1 MFGPANYSVLMVDD
15 NAAMR
20 EAIARS
26 LTRRG
31 CSVTT
36 AVSGVAGFEALR
48 TQPFDVIISDL
59 NMPERGGLW
68 LWRQAVALR
77 PELRGRFVI
86 VASEPFPEPRSMSLL
101 LESERFLLKPI
112 TLDLL
117 LRRST
122 STGTCS
128 ARRSAPLRRSG
139 FSRRF
144 LCSRAMD
151 SPICSQFTFNAAS
164 MKLSVL
170 VSTHSGVTASTRI
183 VPMRSVLVVTTR
195 PLVADGLMSRAT
207 AMPRRGS

>member
-1 MFGPANYSVLMVDD
+1 MLGPANYSVLMVDD

-36 AVSGVAGFEALR
+36 AVSGVDGFEALR

-117 LRRST
+117 WRQVEDVMRAARTAETGGGAGRRD
-122 STGTCS
+122 
-128 ARRSAPLRRSG
+128 RP
-139 FSRRF
+139 SRG
-144 LCSRAMD
+144 AG
-151 SPICSQFTFNAAS
+151 P
-164 MKLSVL
+164 
-170 VSTHSGVTASTRI
+170 
-183 VPMRSVLVVTTR
+183 
-195 PLVADGLMSRAT
+195 AT
-207 AMPRRGS
+207 

>member
-1 MFGPANYSVLMVDD
+1 MLGSTNYSVLMVDD

-36 AVSGVAGFEALR
+36 AVSGVDALEALR
-48 TQPFDVIISDL
+48 KQPFDVVITDL

-77 PELRGRFVI
+77 AELRGRFVI
-86 VASEPFPEPRSMSLL
+86 IASEPFPEPRSMSHL

-117 LRRST
+117 WRQVGDVMRDARVAATGGGDERRD
-122 STGTCS
+122 
-128 ARRSAPLRRSG
+128 RP
-139 FSRRF
+139 SRGAER
-144 LCSRAMD
+144 
-151 SPICSQFTFNAAS
+151 
-164 MKLSVL
+164 
-170 VSTHSGVTASTRI
+170 
-183 VPMRSVLVVTTR
+183 TT
-195 PLVADGLMSRAT
+195 
-207 AMPRRGS
+207 